1 MKKHL
6 ATAGILF
13 LQIALVANAHASD
26 MADIGIAF
34 FLLVLWGGL
43 LALQLII
50 YLFIA
55 IKRCRA
61 DHDKAGLFYLLVPL
75 LTILL
80 VAISIEIGSSGAD
93 LTNSSFAFI
102 IPFPCWLVSHWLVDR
117 IYNFYRS

>member
-6 ATAGILF
+6 ITAGILL
-13 LQIALVANAHASD
+13 LQLVLVTNAHASD

-34 FLLVLWGGL
+34 FLLVLWGSL

-55 IKRCRA
+55 IKKCRA
-61 DHDKAGLFYLLVPL
+61 DHGKAGLFYLLVPL

-80 VAISIEIGSSGAD
+80 VAISIEIGSPGAD
-93 LTNSSFAFI
+93 LVNSSFAFI
-102 IPFPCWLVSHWLVDR
+102 IPFPCWLVSHWLVGH